1 MHAKVILII
10 RSKRQ
15 PPLEESL
22 SHLSLCYRFQFILI
36 ARAISSLSLSHARN
50 ARRLAYKTGPGIQLT
65 LHCVIT
71 RSTQRFP

>member
-10 RSKRQ
+10 RFKRQ

-22 SHLSLCYRFQFILI
+22 GHLSLRYRFQFILI
-36 ARAISSLSLSHARN
+36 ARAISSLA
-50 ARRLAYKTGPGIQLT
+50 AETRRPAYKTGPGIQST